1 MNPYSD
7 FTARL
12 VAHLSASL
20 PPLGWTPLDVRKGI
34 WKPGAMEAFERYL
47 VHVAPP
53 LSNPWEEF
61 RFTTKQLAYRMTADI
76 FLLVKNYDED
86 KSVYG
91 DTAPQKGVF
100 QMIGDVKDV
109 LRGEDLGGLVDLKH
123 DELIGPVTFESGA
136 ATGFDT
142 GSHGWVHRARL
153 TYRAMMQ
160 PFCHE

>member
-7 FTARL
+7 FTIRL
-12 VAHLSASL
+12 VAHLQSTLS
-20 PPLGWTPLDVRKGI
+20 PLGWTPLDVRKGI

-61 RFTTKQLAYRMTADI
+61 RFTLKQIGYRMTADI
-76 FLLVKNYDED
+76 FLLVKNYDEEQ
-86 KSVYG
+86 SVYG
-91 DTAPQKGVF
+91 ADAPAKGVF

-109 LRGEDLGGLVDLKH
+109 LRVTDLEGLVDRTH
-123 DELIGPVTFESGA
+123 NELLGPVNFESGA

-142 GSHGWVHRARL
+142 GAHGWVHRARL
-153 TYRAMMQ
+153 TYKAQMY